1 MTLKDITVKQVLDNP
16 EAYDVL
22 KELAPNLVKL
32 PVLKLL
38 TKKNCGEIFDR
49 VVNKK
54 LLPKETADEIARRIE
69 EIFNR

>member
-1 MTLKDITVKQVLDNP
+1 MTLKDLTVKEVLDNP
-16 EAYDVL
+16 EAVAVL
-22 KELAPNLVKL
+22 NEMAPSLMKL

-54 LLPKETADEIARRIE
+54 LLPKETAEEIARRIE
-69 EIFNR
+69 ALYN

>member
-1 MTLKDITVKQVLDNP
+1 MTLKDLTVKEVLDNP
-16 EAYDVL
+16 EAVAVL
-22 KELAPNLVKL
+22 NEMAPSLMKL

-54 LLPKETADEIARRIE
+54 LLPRETAEEIARKIE
-69 EIFNR
+69 ALYN

>member
-1 MTLKDITVKQVLDNP
+1 MNLKDLTVKEVLDNP
-16 EAYDVL
+16 EAVAVL
-22 KELAPNLVKL
+22 NEMAPSLMKL

-54 LLPKETADEIARRIE
+54 LLPKETAEEIARRIE
-69 EIFNR
+69 ALYN

>member
-1 MTLKDITVKQVLDNP
+1 MITLKDLTVKEVLDNP
-16 EAYDVL
+16 KAYAVL
-22 KELAPNLVKL
+22 EELAPKLVKM

-69 EIFNR
+69 VLYN

>member
-1 MTLKDITVKQVLDNP
+1 MVTLKDLTVKQVLDNP
-16 EAYDVL
+16 DAVAILNEEAPSL
-22 KELAPNLVKL
+22 MKL

-69 EIFNR
+69 ALYN

>member
-1 MTLKDITVKQVLDNP
+1 MTLNDLTVKQVLDNA
-16 EAYDVL
+16 EAYAVL
-22 KELAPNLVKL
+22 QELAPNLVKL

-54 LLPKETADEIARRIE
+54 LLPKETADEIARRIVAV
-69 EIFNR
+69 FDK

>member
-1 MTLKDITVKQVLDNP
+1 MTLKDLTVKEVLDNP
-16 EAYDVL
+16 QAVAVL
-22 KELAPNLVKL
+22 NELAPSLMKL

-69 EIFNR
+69 ALYN